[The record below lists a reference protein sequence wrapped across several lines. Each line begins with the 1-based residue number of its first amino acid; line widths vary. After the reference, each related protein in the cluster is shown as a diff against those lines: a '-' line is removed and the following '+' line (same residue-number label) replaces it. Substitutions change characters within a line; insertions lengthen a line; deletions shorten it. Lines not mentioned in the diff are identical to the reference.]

1 MGFEITKNLADQI
14 IRTMEEVCGH
24 NINFIDQNGKIYA
37 STNQIRV
44 GDFHEIGLQVVKTGK
59 QIEVF
64 DDNAFDGTK
73 KGINIPIFYHNE
85 VIAVIGISGEPSEVK
100 KYTRLATRITTLLM
114 REQDLGEQ
122 NRTKSEKCNYIVRCL
137 VNETIENR
145 EYFNQCLREVGIKK
159 KEEMSIVIIKVD
171 TSYDT
176 LNLSFMEQKIRFLF
190 QANNVPIYSYTYPNE
205 FIALLRREK
214 KEEVLKNFHKFAR
227 EQEYTLKIGVGAEYP
242 LGKLSRSY
250 ENAKTALKSIE
261 NSLNLFAEFEKLDLE
276 ILLQDISK
284 NNKEM
289 YLEKTVKELSEAEKE
304 LLAVYYEENMSLQ
317 NTYKRLFL
325 HKNTLQYKLDRI
337 YKKCGY
343 NPRKFKDAVLLYL
356 ALQIDR

>member
-1 MGFEITKNLADQI
+1 MAFEITKNLANQI
-14 IRTMEEVCGH
+14 IHTMEEVCGH
-24 NINFIDQNGKIYA
+24 SINFIDKNGKIYA
-37 STNQIRV
+37 STNQTRV
-44 GDFHEIGLQVVKTGK
+44 GDFHEVGLQVVKTGK

-64 DDNAFDGTK
+64 DDNTFDGTK
-73 KGINIPIFYHNE
+73 KGINIPIFYRNE

-114 REQDLGEQ
+114 REQDLGER

-137 VNETIENR
+137 VNETVENR
-145 EYFNQCLREVGIKK
+145 EYFNECLREIGIKK
-159 KEEMSIVIIKVD
+159 KEQMSVVIIKID

-176 LNLSFMEQKIRFLF
+176 LNMSFIEQKMHFLF
-190 QANNVPIYSYTYPNE
+190 RTNDVPIYSYTYPNE
-205 FIALLRREK
+205 FIALLRSEK

-227 EQEYTLKIGVGAEYP
+227 DQEYQVKIGVGAEYP

-250 ENAKTALKSIE
+250 ENARTALKSIE
-261 NSLNLFAEFEKLDLE
+261 NSLELFAEFEKLDLE

-284 NNKEM
+284 SNREM
-289 YLEKTVKELSEAEKE
+289 YLEKIIKELKQEEKE
-304 LLAVYYEENMSLQ
+304 LLSVYYEENMSLQ
-317 NTYKRLFL
+317 NTCRRLFL

-337 YKKCGY
+337 YKRCGY

-356 ALQIDR
+356 ALKII

>member
-1 MGFEITKNLADQI
+1 MGFEITKNLANQI
-14 IRTMEEVCGH
+14 IHTMEEVCGH
-24 NINFIDQNGKIYA
+24 SINFIDKNGKIYA
-37 STNQIRV
+37 STNQTRV
-44 GDFHEIGLQVVKTGK
+44 GDFHEVGLQVVKTGK

-64 DDNAFDGTK
+64 DDNTFDGTK
-73 KGINIPIFYHNE
+73 KGINIPIFYRNE

-114 REQDLGEQ
+114 REQDLGER

-137 VNETIENR
+137 VNETVENR
-145 EYFNQCLREVGIKK
+145 EYFNQCLREIGIKK
-159 KEEMSIVIIKVD
+159 REEMSVVIIKVD

-176 LNLSFMEQKIRFLF
+176 LNMSLMEQKIHFLF
-190 QANNVPIYSYTYPNE
+190 RTNDIPIYSYTYPNE
-205 FIALLRREK
+205 FIALLRSER
-214 KEEVLKNFHKFAR
+214 KEETLKNFHRFAID
-227 EQEYTLKIGVGAEYP
+227 QEYTIKIGVGAKYP
-242 LGKLSRSY
+242 LSKLSLSY

-261 NSLNLFAEFEKLDLE
+261 NSLDFLAEFEKLDLE

-284 NNKEM
+284 DNREM
-289 YLEKTVKELSEAEKE
+289 YLEKIVKELKQDEKD

-317 NTYKRLFL
+317 NTCKRLFL

-337 YKKCGY
+337 YRRCGY

-356 ALQIDR
+356 ALKI

>member
-24 NINFIDQNGKIYA
+24 SINFIDQNGKIYA
-37 STNQIRV
+37 STNQTRV

-73 KGINIPIFYHNE
+73 KGINIPIFYHNK

-122 NRTKSEKCNYIVRCL
+122 NRTTSEKCNYIVRCL

-190 QANNVPIYSYTYPNE
+190 HANNVPIYSYTYPNE
-205 FIALLRREK
+205 FIALLRKEK
-214 KEEVLKNFHKFAR
+214 KEEILKNFHKFAK

-242 LGKLSRSY
+242 LDKLSRSY

-261 NSLNLFAEFEKLDLE
+261 HSLNLFAEFEKLDLE
-276 ILLQDISK
+276 ILLQDIA
-284 NNKEM
+284 NNNREM
-289 YLEKTVKELSEAEKE
+289 YLEKTIKKLSEAEKE
-304 LLAVYYEENMSLQ
+304 LLVMYYEENMSLQ

-356 ALQIDR
+356 ALQIDK

>member
-1 MGFEITKNLADQI
+1 MGFEITNNLANQI

-24 NINFIDQNGKIYA
+24 SINFIDKNGRIYA
-37 STNQIRV
+37 STNQERI
-44 GDFHEIGLQVVKTGK
+44 GDFHEVGLEVVKTGK

-64 DDNAFDGTK
+64 DDTAFDGTK
-73 KGINIPIFYHNE
+73 KGINIPIFYRNE

-114 REQDLGEQ
+114 KEQDLGEK
-122 NRTKSEKCNYIVRCL
+122 NRTKSEKCNYIMRCL
-137 VNETIENR
+137 INETVENR
-145 EYFNQCLREVGIKK
+145 EYFNQCLREIGIKK
-159 KEEMSIVIIKVD
+159 NEQLTVVIMKVD

-176 LNLSFMEQKIRFLF
+176 LNLSFIEQKIHFLF
-190 QANNVPIYSYTYPNE
+190 RANDVPIYSYTYPNE

-214 KEEVLKNFHKFAR
+214 REEVLRNFYKFASK
-227 EQEYTLKIGVGAEYP
+227 QEYIVKIGVGTENP
-242 LGKLSRSY
+242 LQKLSYSY

-261 NSLNLFAEFEKLDLE
+261 NSLDLYAEFEKLDLE
-276 ILLQDISK
+276 ILLEDISK
-284 NNKEM
+284 SNREM
-289 YLEKTVKELSEAEKE
+289 YLEKMIRKLKEEEKE
-304 LLAVYYEENMSLQ
+304 LLFVYYEENMSLKS
-317 NTYKRLFL
+317 TYDRLFL

-356 ALQIDR
+356 ALKIEK